1 MLMNRQGMEG
11 WQQPSQVSNS
21 HAAATAA
28 PPDPAAP
35 VVVTMPTPQL
45 NPHRAFARPN
55 PPGKA
60 QGGRG
65 RAWAAVEGSSS
76 SSSSSAA
83 FTQPRHGYYQPPPPL
98 PPQVENQQQVG
109 MQGDSGMS
117 SQYQYPQSQGPYPAQ
132 PGPGTEP
139 SSPRY
144 GQQQQMSAHHS
155 YQSPAHWSPGAQ
167 WPNHQQQQH
176 PVPLPPALQQSG
188 GHWQAGNQQLLPSPT
203 GLAGQSDTTA
213 ALPSCALD
221 QANGPKTQDNRDGTD
236 FGDQLQ
242 VLLDSPEGD
251 GDSSQMGEQSVND
264 GFGAGPEWLKWTE
277 LVPQEETIANCWTEI
292 IDVESGEERTLF
304 QATRFEPLAPTTL
317 QPRSLPT
324 DQQPSGSAGGQYP
337 ESPGPSSAAAAAAA
351 AVKSRLRWTP
361 ELHEKFVAAVSDLGG
376 ADRATP
382 KAVLRIMGVQGITIY
397 HVKSHLQKYRLAKYM
412 PEISEGM
419 SIVFHVLNLN
429 LSQQITQALQMQME
443 VQKRLHEQLEVQR
456 ELQLRIEAQGKS
468 LQKMIEQQ
476 GGMVSR
482 CWSEPHDP
490 SSLATVPATPVP
502 ETPGRSSIVPVTDSP
517 HQASALESDIPVTD
531 RAPLPASTV
540 DQPDLNHERLISE
553 PKEDQ
558 PPPALI
564 TSNEEP
570 SLKKARI
577 DVNPQASSLVQV
589 PVSVTSDA
597 QRGGGSDTQENV
609 QQEVGLETSP
619 EMVTQKLTSPALEAQ
634 EVTEGHQAH
643 SFAQCTPQQGHTT
656 CAPPHPGS
664 IAHKPVHASG

>member
-1 MLMNRQGMEG
+1 M
-11 WQQPSQVSNS
+11 
-21 HAAATAA
+21 
-28 PPDPAAP
+28 
-35 VVVTMPTPQL
+35 
-45 NPHRAFARPN
+45 
-55 PPGKA
+55 
-60 QGGRG
+60 
-65 RAWAAVEGSSS
+65 EGSSS

-98 PPQVENQQQVG
+98 PPQMENQQQVG
-109 MQGDSGMS
+109 MHGDSGMS
-117 SQYQYPQSQGPYPAQ
+117 SRYQYPQSQGPYPAQ

-167 WPNHQQQQH
+167 WPNHRQQQQQH

-203 GLAGQSDTTA
+203 GVHHHAQQPQLARDSLASHHLLVGDDAAAAAAAITGGQPEKPGAHGLYSLTHTGGRETHLGFQDVNPGLAGQSDTTA
-213 ALPSCALD
+213 ALH
-221 QANGPKTQDNRDGTD
+221 
-236 FGDQLQ
+236 
-242 VLLDSPEGD
+242 
-251 GDSSQMGEQSVND
+251 SS
-264 GFGAGPEWLKWTE
+264 
-277 LVPQEETIANCWTEI
+277 
-292 IDVESGEERTLF
+292 
-304 QATRFEPLAPTTL
+304 
-317 QPRSLPT
+317 
-324 DQQPSGSAGGQYP
+324 
-337 ESPGPSSAAAAAAA
+337 AAAAAA

-419 SIVFHVLNLN
+419 SIVFDVLNLN

-553 PKEDQ
+553 PKGDQ

-643 SFAQCTPQQGHTT
+643 SFAQCTPQQGHTA

>member
-1 MLMNRQGMEG
+1 MNRQGMEG
-11 WQQPSQVSNS
+11 RQPSQVSNS
-21 HAAATAA
+21 HAAAASS
-28 PPDPAAP
+28 PDPAAP

-45 NPHRAFARPN
+45 NPHRAFARPS

-65 RAWAAVEGSSS
+65 PAWAAMEGSSS

-83 FTQPRHGYYQPPPPL
+83 FMQPKHGYYQPPPPP
-98 PPQVENQQQVG
+98 PPQMANQQQVG
-109 MQGDSGMS
+109 MHADSGMS
-117 SQYQYPQSQGPYPAQ
+117 SHRAIV
-132 PGPGTEP
+132 
-139 SSPRY
+139 
-144 GQQQQMSAHHS
+144 
-155 YQSPAHWSPGAQ
+155 W
-167 WPNHQQQQH
+167 
-176 PVPLPPALQQSG
+176 
-188 GHWQAGNQQLLPSPT
+188 
-203 GLAGQSDTTA
+203 QSDVC
-213 ALPSCALD
+213 PSFSNC
-221 QANGPKTQDNRDGTD
+221 
-236 FGDQLQ
+236 FVQ
-242 VLLDSPEGD
+242 VLLDSPDGD

-292 IDVESGEERTLF
+292 IDVESGIL
-304 QATRFEPLAPTTL
+304 
-317 QPRSLPT
+317 RSAGLVCT
-324 DQQPSGSAGGQYP
+324 GSAGGQYP

-419 SIVFHVLNLN
+419 SIVFDVLNLN

-482 CWSEPHDP
+482 CWSEPHDS

-553 PKEDQ
+553 SKEDQ

-577 DVNPQASSLVQV
+577 DVNPQASSLVQARIDVTPQASSLVQV

-643 SFAQCTPQQGHTT
+643 SFAQCTPQQGHTA

-664 IAHKPVHASG
+664 IAHKPVRASG